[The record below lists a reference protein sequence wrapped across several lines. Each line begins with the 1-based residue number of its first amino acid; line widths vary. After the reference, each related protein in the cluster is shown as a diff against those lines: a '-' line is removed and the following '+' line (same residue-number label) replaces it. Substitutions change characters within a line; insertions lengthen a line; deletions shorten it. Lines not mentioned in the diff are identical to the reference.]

1 MATEVVRPSEL
12 SGDELAELLALVRG
26 SDSAEI
32 KLSVP
37 MDAQR
42 ATLRTLDVDPLEA
55 QIRQVFFL
63 DTPDLDVNRSGVAVR
78 ARRVQGRTGDSAVKL
93 RPIVPD
99 SLPEDIRRSKSVRVE
114 VDASPEGF
122 VCSAAM
128 KNPVPNADVR
138 EAVSGKR
145 RISSLF
151 SDEQKAF
158 YAAHAPED
166 LELDDLTILGPI
178 FVLKLKQ
185 TAPEHKR
192 KLVVE
197 LWFYPDGSRILEL
210 SARVAT
216 GEAFQ
221 AGMEARSYL
230 EGLGLDLTAEQ
241 ELKTATALA
250 FFSAELQKQKTPNLA

>member
-1 MATEVVRPSEL
+1 MATKVLRPSEL
-12 SGDELAELLALVRG
+12 RGDELAELLALIQG
-26 SDSAEI
+26 SESVEV

-42 ATLRTLDVDPLEA
+42 ETLRALDADPLEA

-63 DTPDLDVNRSGVAVR
+63 DTPDLDLNDSGVAVR
-78 ARRVQGRTGDSAVKL
+78 ARRVQGRTGDTAVKL

-99 SLPEDIRRSKSVRVE
+99 SLPDDIRRSSSVRVE
-114 VDASPEGF
+114 VDASPEGY

-138 EAVSGKR
+138 EAISGKR
-145 RISSLF
+145 RISTLF
-151 SDEQKAF
+151 SKEQQAF
-158 YAAHAPED
+158 YAEHAPEG

-185 TAPEHKR
+185 TAPARKR
-192 KLVVE
+192 KLVIE

-210 SARVAT
+210 SARVPP

-221 AGMEARSYL
+221 AGIEARAYL

-241 ELKTATALA
+241 QLKTATALA
-250 FFSAELQKQKTPNLA
+250 FFSAELRETRP

>member
-1 MATEVVRPSEL
+1 MATKVKRPTEL
-12 SGDELAELLALVRG
+12 AGDELAELLALIGG
-26 SDSAEI
+26 SNSVEV

-42 ATLRTLDVDPLEA
+42 ETLRILDVDPIEA

-63 DTPDLDVNRSGVAVR
+63 DTPDLDVNQSGVAVR

-93 RPIVPD
+93 RPIVPE
-99 SLPEDIRRSKSVRVE
+99 SLPDDIRRSKSVRVE
-114 VDASPEGF
+114 VDASPEGY

-128 KNPVPNADVR
+128 KNPVANEDVR
-138 EAVSGKR
+138 EAIAGKR

-151 SDEQKAF
+151 SKEQRAF
-158 YAAHAPED
+158 YAAHAPEG

-185 TAPEHKR
+185 TAPGHKR

-210 SARVAT
+210 SARVLT
-216 GEAFQ
+216 DEAFQ
-221 AGMEARSYL
+221 AGIEARTYL

-241 ELKTATALA
+241 QLKTATALA
-250 FFSAELQKQKTPNLA
+250 FFSAELRERQQIG

>member
-1 MATEVVRPSEL
+1 MATKVLRPSEL
-12 SGDELAELLALVRG
+12 TGDELAELLALVRG
-26 SDSAEI
+26 SDSVEI

-63 DTPDLDVNRSGVAVR
+63 DTPDLDVNQSGVAVR

-114 VDASPEGF
+114 VDASPEGY

-128 KNPVPNADVR
+128 KNPVSNADVR
-138 EAVSGKR
+138 EAISGKR

-151 SDEQKAF
+151 SKEQQAF
-158 YAAHAPED
+158 YAAHAPEG
-166 LELDDLTILGPI
+166 LELDDLTILGP
-178 FVLKLKQ
+178 
-185 TAPEHKR
+185 
-192 KLVVE
+192 
-197 LWFYPDGSRILEL
+197 
-210 SARVAT
+210 
-216 GEAFQ
+216 
-221 AGMEARSYL
+221 
-230 EGLGLDLTAEQ
+230 
-241 ELKTATALA
+241 
-250 FFSAELQKQKTPNLA
+250 

>member
-1 MATEVVRPSEL
+1 MAATVLRPSAL
-12 SGDELAELLALVRG
+12 SGEELAELLALVRG

-42 ATLRTLDVDPLEA
+42 ATLRKFDVDPLEA

-63 DTPDLDVNRSGVAVR
+63 DTPDLDVNQSGVAVR
-78 ARRVQGRTGDSAVKL
+78 ARRVQGRSGDSAVKL

-99 SLPEDIRRSKSVRVE
+99 SLPEDVRRSKSVRVE
-114 VDASPEGF
+114 VDASPEGY

-128 KNPVPNADVR
+128 KNPVPNAEVR
-138 EAVSGKR
+138 EAISGKR
-145 RISSLF
+145 RISALF
-151 SDEQKAF
+151 SEEQRAF
-158 YAAHAPED
+158 YAAHAPEG

-185 TAPEHKR
+185 TAPGHAR
-192 KLVVE
+192 KLVLE

-210 SARVAT
+210 SARVRT
-216 GEAFQ
+216 DEAFQ
-221 AGMEARSYL
+221 AGIEARTYL
-230 EGLGLDLTAEQ
+230 EGLGLDLDAEQ
-241 ELKTATALA
+241 QLKTATALA
-250 FFSAELQKQKTPNLA
+250 FFSAELRAQ